1 MARHSIDWLFLFSI
15 FECAATSGPVTNYLE
30 KWKIVFGISET
41 DMKCLMVGK
50 NEVYEEFNMDSVLQS
65 NNVQR
70 TVYPGITKT
79 IHLFSQF

>member
-1 MARHSIDWLFLFSI
+1 M
-15 FECAATSGPVTNYLE
+15 
-30 KWKIVFGISET
+30 FGISET

-70 TVYPGITKT
+70 GRFI
-79 IHLFSQF
+79 QE